1 MHCFLLNHNFIL
13 WPKYEEWNDAV
24 ATCELMFTIF
34 SKDILDLRERV
45 PDEPAPQDDDDDDY
59 DDGDDPSKGDKI
71 DVINPTTGLKE
82 FIRRDDPS
90 YTNYSADGFKTR
102 RYKPLE
108 IPSFVWQPMST
119 KARREAIREEQ
130 KKIAKSGAE
139 KSKNARAAK
148 DLEKLEKFK
157 KGVASTINQLHGAY
171 HEDEASIPAMP
182 TCNYSQERHRVPG

>member
-1 MHCFLLNHNFIL
+1 MTQ
-13 WPKYEEWNDAV
+13 A
-24 ATCELMFTIF
+24 
-34 SKDILDLRERV
+34 
-45 PDEPAPQDDDDDDY
+45 
-59 DDGDDPSKGDKI
+59 
-71 DVINPTTGLKE
+71 
-82 FIRRDDPS
+82 
-90 YTNYSADGFKTR
+90 TNYSADGFKTR
-102 RYKPLE
+102 RYKGSSKPLE